1 MSSSMRTPSL
11 VGRSCIRHLV
21 LKRCRIIL
29 YTMKLFII
37 LSALT
42 LCTFSLPETV
52 VESYNQPSH
61 KADEVTQGKT
71 SGPRFLDGD
80 LVWKSGISQSSKLCW
95 RLTYT
100 DVLGAKKYINLIATG
115 ESINVALQAM
125 NTLTVG
131 QGLRLGEVTVEAEE
145 IAPSECGF

>member
-1 MSSSMRTPSL
+1 
-11 VGRSCIRHLV
+11 
-21 LKRCRIIL
+21 
-29 YTMKLFII
+29 MKLFII
-37 LSALT
+37 LSALA

-52 VESYNQPSH
+52 VESYDQPSNS
-61 KADEVTQGKT
+61 VTQGKT
-71 SGPRFLDGD
+71 PGSRFPDDD
-80 LVWKSGISQSSKLCW
+80 LLGKSGISQSSKLCW

-100 DVLGAKKYINLIATG
+100 DVLGTRKFINLIAAG

-131 QGLRLGEVTVEAEE
+131 QGLQLGEVTVEAEE